1 MLQEA
6 AAMRDGLGNKLC
18 ALVLEDEIFCSL
30 GVHYLISYFHTL
42 DVQLEIKSSVRQ
54 CSAKGLLVML
64 LSISQKQWND
74 KQCINLLKF

>member
-42 DVQLEIKSSVRQ
+42 DVQL
-54 CSAKGLLVML
+54 
-64 LSISQKQWND
+64 D
-74 KQCINLLKF
+74 